1 MLMLIL
7 DIFLFL
13 ILNINIKNV
22 NIIHNLFGGE
32 THKVMFTT
40 GIAVRRQKI
49 IYYERVDSIKF
60 KKFAYI

>member
-1 MLMLIL
+1 MLISY
-7 DIFLFL
+7 
-13 ILNINIKNV
+13 
-22 NIIHNLFGGE
+22 IIDFGGE

-60 KKFAYI
+60 KQFAYI